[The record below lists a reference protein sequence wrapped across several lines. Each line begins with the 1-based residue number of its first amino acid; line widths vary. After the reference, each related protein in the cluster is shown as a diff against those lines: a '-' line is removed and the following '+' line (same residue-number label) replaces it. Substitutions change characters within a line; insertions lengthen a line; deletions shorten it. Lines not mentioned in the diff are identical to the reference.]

1 MKTKNNIFGK
11 EILHAVMMIILMGWT
26 NAAWAGSDPVKA
38 VWDFKN
44 GNYENLQ
51 IQGNTVQ
58 LDAMDMTPINA
69 TPLSLFIDA
78 SSGKFVI
85 QSKKRSVLNKG
96 TKLHIPVVS
105 IKDEIEIQIN
115 DNNDRPMEYFEIGGN
130 QISGLP
136 VSNNIAT
143 VTYKAKTEDV
153 ERGYVIVEAVGAPK
167 KNDPTAMSGNSY
179 IYYISVTQYPP
190 VYEEKCLYSTD
201 FQNWNNVSSKDTEQ
215 EVNKNQSGLALTT
228 IDGQPLSVYLRNT
241 SVKYDGHN
249 DGKPAWYNNEGRD
262 FTVTDGW
269 MLADKKDN
277 AYARISEL
285 RNVTKIIYIQTAT
298 GNNRGWGLKVK
309 GKDDADWRI
318 IYDTYI
324 DRSPTINNATGNSN
338 GQKVEITKDT
348 DGNPLNLKDVQLMFY
363 SLNPG
368 QNAYMESFEIYGNV
382 EVKEDVN
389 ITYYDTDGTTVLDK
403 ETVSAS
409 EPLTFKEGIED
420 MVTVP
425 SGQKFR
431 GWFDGTGANAEKV
444 LEGSELSVDL
454 SLFAKATPIEEATD
468 GSYYEYDMT
477 KRNFYQEDHELI
489 EIAGGV
495 WHDNK
500 HGWSFSKGGTIRL
513 QVAGKAHIDMKL
525 CNQSKDG
532 TISVTDGNG
541 NDITN
546 FESKAATD
554 ATVQGIEY
562 TGETSTTLNISVPAG
577 AYIHGL
583 NLFNFVPVYLT
594 FDCSDKNIQGTGPDP
609 ILCEALTGKAT
620 MPDHTLLYRKG
631 WTFKGWTDGTNVY
644 KSGQEYV
651 FTKSVTLRPK
661 MEANDIDLTDT
672 YTPIEVVWPFDHREA
687 PVINITSSSTVKT
700 LPYTKTVN
708 VEGEEY
714 DVTMVIDATNGKI
727 VNDDSRINDL
737 NNGSKGAQVNNK
749 TQFTIPA
756 VYGMTVT
763 IHASDKID
771 GTSSNNETFF
781 GRDPAYD
788 AIIQISDANGY
799 SLKNGTDNKDISVS
813 SDYKT
818 LTFTYKGDAKEAVI
832 FIEKSGSNGQ
842 WGFYNDIT
850 VTYPV
855 LPSIDFMYI
864 ISNMNSEKF
873 PNERPINAGKAT
885 VTLKNA
891 GTSRDNIG
899 IRYKEGDVVNINVK
913 TDYGYEFDNI
923 TINGTTYQSDNFDYT
938 IVAGNN
944 MVVVSFMRKELHK
957 VTVKSSDM
965 TLGTVS
971 LSPKYDNFYQET
983 RNEDG
988 KLVQVESW
996 FEEGTEVNASA
1007 SAVRNYMLNYWAENG
1022 NNVSSTNPYT
1032 FTTGATDKTLT
1043 AHFTLGNRGSVIFK
1057 IPEGMVNAA
1066 SDKFNGSYSITPDEQ
1081 RNVRSF
1087 EIPTNYTFYKNDDAA
1102 GYGSTL
1108 QYWTVEGTEGND
1120 HYELGQL
1127 YSFKTPDETLTLVPV
1142 FKPNPASYTNRMSNA
1157 VLRFDFA
1164 REIQEYNDPIR
1175 NEHHNVCAQ
1184 EVNIGNNEKPFW
1196 TAQAHIEVIEG
1207 GEDKSHDRD
1216 VTLWC
1221 DTGSKGYIRNTDL
1234 DNWCAFGPGTTL
1246 WVPAGTGTKISMLTY
1261 AKVTTTTFDG
1271 VVPTL
1276 DEERTQQE
1284 REKAGNNKMYVY
1296 TYTTTSSADRVAIC
1310 IGDDYSY
1317 YKWLELNIQPAN
1329 LVNLHTS
1336 VNSETRGVV
1345 SKIESTSGTEVKEL
1359 EDGGHAFH
1367 QGDRV
1372 LLTLNRKFGYQLD
1385 KIVDPAK
1392 TDANGEPLAV
1402 LKMNYD
1408 DGTVD
1413 MVGLG
1418 DVSTTS
1424 KVNKNAD
1431 GSWGDAD
1438 NTVFLLREVEP
1449 TAKEASDSLR
1459 TRYEIEFNIT
1469 SHRNLEVYFK
1479 EKDTYYITYNAGNL
1493 ATGTAPEA
1501 AWLEE
1506 GDTYT
1511 IPRNQTL
1518 YYEGNTLDH
1527 WIDDDGN
1534 IYKIGNDYS
1543 AKATDLRLFPVFVP
1557 NPFNI
1562 LDLTD
1567 ECTATW
1573 YLDKDEGAPT
1583 INYEG
1588 TAGILVTQLTNK
1600 EGKSIDMKVRLDG
1613 TKGGKF
1619 NNTDAN
1625 RTERIQINGN
1635 SIIEIPVT
1643 PKCVVKWVATADISQ
1658 LSIAGKVVTPTGTQ
1672 KREVEAECAGD
1683 KSIDQIL
1690 FLEGIY
1696 SKNFSI
1702 TYKPQTATKATI
1714 ESLTCNGETYSA
1726 AQIAAQMAADN
1737 HVTFHVSPWE
1747 TDEKIPAVE
1756 GTATENGTV
1765 TVTEATIFTK
1775 TCVATVRTASGIIVE
1790 TYPIEFVFNTPEAGN
1805 TPQFLKITVNGTD
1818 YTDTSN
1824 EIFDVPQSGLIK
1836 VEFNRTMETTTI
1848 NSPEYNIASTAK
1860 SGKTLEF
1867 KYWDIPKG
1875 GTVVLNIPHEAGLFK
1890 DIYGMAC
1897 QQDLNLTL
1905 HIIDDKDYYHHHQF
1919 DFVVGIDGD
1928 MDEAIKAANGE
1939 ATDKKYNNTKENN
1952 HRYFIFVPDG
1962 EWELTGN
1969 EPLTSYNKILV
1980 NGKYEWP
1987 KDDNGVQHDDTE
1999 MLGKTNGRTLI
2010 SKPNVSLIGQSK
2022 DGVDIWNY
2030 PIVEGISYTSTIHI
2044 GKEATDF
2051 YAQDLT
2057 LTNRWKYSS
2066 QATGRAAALW
2076 DNGNRSIMKR
2086 TALKSYQDT
2095 YYSSNANSDYR
2106 GYFENSDLYGVVDW
2120 LCGNGNIW
2128 YEKCSII
2135 VRDRTGNNIAAPST
2149 EENQDFGY
2157 VFNNCTIKPEDE
2169 NPIQLKGNDW
2179 TLARPWNKSPACT
2192 FLNTRMYTQPRTY
2205 GWNKMTTELVLRFH
2219 EYRSM
2224 DGAGNL
2230 LSLGT
2235 RSLAAC
2241 SPAPGSDDCILSDE
2255 LAENYTIR
2263 NAMGGPDAFEPNER
2277 CKQIDAKSG
2286 AEADMDENHEV
2297 WDDQIELD
2305 DDDLIWQAQPSA
2317 LCYFVFK
2324 LNENTG
2330 KWIYKENTTDTS
2342 VNITGYGSGY
2352 YCVRAANQMG
2362 GLGAATEK
2370 ILFELQDPYE
2380 LEIKQTGDLTID
2392 GEPYGWSTICLPF
2405 NAKVPQGVTVYA
2417 ATAHDKT
2424 TDDEKVTDL
2433 TMTLTPVTI
2442 IDKEKGYVVYGPAGI
2457 HPFTPTSRSCTSPT
2471 ILTGNPTKN
2480 DISATNINCY
2490 VLANKTWGLGFY
2502 KFTGTMLKA
2511 YRAWL
2516 PQDMVSTNGQ
2526 SALATGT
2533 KAIRFTFANDT
2544 SIPSYPIHGD
2554 EDSDEEIEKPIK
2566 DTLYT
2571 TTGQRIESANQQGIY
2586 ISKRNGKFAKK

>member
-1 MKTKNNIFGK
+1 MKAENKIFGK
-11 EILHAVMMIILMGWT
+11 KLLYAVMMIILTGWT
-26 NAAWAGSDPVKA
+26 NTVWAEREPIVAK
-38 VWDFKN
+38 WDFANSKGAN
-44 GNYENLQ
+44 IKIEKKTGKLAAFE
-51 IQGNTVQ
+51 
-58 LDAMDMTPINA
+58 MTPEDA
-69 TPLSLFIDA
+69 TSIILDIDA
-78 SSGKFVI
+78 STGKFDY
-85 QSKKRSVLNKG
+85 QTSKKRVQFNKG
-96 TKLHIPVVS
+96 TIVRVPVVS
-105 IKDEIEIQIN
+105 TKDVVEVKTTKPT
-115 DNNDRPMEYFEIGGN
+115 DSSRPSKFITIGGN
-130 QISGLP
+130 E
-136 VSNNIAT
+136 AT
-143 VTYKAKTEDV
+143 EETTSYRAKAADV
-153 ERGYVIVEAVGAPK
+153 EQGYVEIKAVGIDGSTTT
-167 KNDPTAMSGNSY
+167 NTY
-179 IYYISVTQYPP
+179 LYYISVTQYPP

-201 FQNWNNVSSKDTEQ
+201 FQDWNNVSSKDTEQ

-241 SVKYDGHN
+241 SVKYDGHK
-249 DGKPAWYNNEGRD
+249 DDKPKWYQNEDRD

-269 MLADKKDN
+269 MLADKKEN

-285 RNVTKIIYIQTAT
+285 KNVTKIVYIQTAT
-298 GNNRGWGLKVK
+298 GNDRGWGLKVK

-324 DRSPTINNATGNSN
+324 NKTPTINTATGNSN

-348 DGNPLNLKDVQLMFY
+348 DGNPLNLTDVQLMFY
-363 SLNPG
+363 SLNTG

-389 ITYYDTDGTTVLDK
+389 ITYYDTDGMTVLDK

-431 GWFDGTGANAEKV
+431 GWFDGPGANAEKV
-444 LEGSELSVDL
+444 LEGAELSVDL

-468 GSYYEYDMT
+468 GSYYEYNMA
-477 KRNFYQEDHELI
+477 KKNFYQEDHELI
-489 EIAGGV
+489 EIGGGS

-513 QVAGKAHIDMKL
+513 QVAGKAHIDMTL
-525 CNQSKDG
+525 CSEGKGG
-532 TISVTDGNG
+532 TISVTD
-541 NDITN
+541 
-546 FESKAATD
+546 ESGDAVSSFDAKAATD
-554 ATVQGIEY
+554 ATVQGIDY
-562 TGETSTTLNISVPAG
+562 TGGTPTTLNISIPAG
-577 AYIHGL
+577 TYIHGL
-583 NLFNFVPVYLT
+583 NLFNYVPVYLT

-631 WTFKGWTDGTNVY
+631 WTFKGWTDGTNLY

-651 FTKSVTLRPK
+651 FTKSVTLKPK
-661 MEANDIDLTDT
+661 MEVNDIDLTDT
-672 YTPIEVVWPFDHREA
+672 YTPIKVVWPFDHREA

-700 LPYTKTVN
+700 QPYTKTVN

-714 DVTMVIDATNGKI
+714 DVTMVIDATNGKLD
-727 VNDDSRINDL
+727 NTDSRINDL

-749 TQFTIPA
+749 TQFSIPA

-781 GRDPAYD
+781 GKDPAND

-799 SLKNGTDNKDISVS
+799 SLKNGAENEDISVS

-832 FIEKSGSNGQ
+832 FIEKSGSNNA

-855 LPSIDFMYI
+855 LPSIDLMYI
-864 ISNMNSEKF
+864 ISNMNSDKY

-885 VTLKNA
+885 VTLKDA
-891 GTSRDNIG
+891 GASRDNVG
-899 IRYKEGDVVNINVK
+899 IRYKEGDVVNITVK
-913 TDYGYEFDNI
+913 PDYGYEVDNI
-923 TINGTTYQSDNFDYT
+923 TINGTTYPSDNFDYT
-938 IVAGNN
+938 VVDGNN
-944 MVVVSFMRKELHK
+944 MIIVTFMRKELHK
-957 VTVKSSDM
+957 VTVKPSDM

-971 LSPKYDNFYQET
+971 LSPKYENFYQET

-988 KLVQVESW
+988 KLIQVESW
-996 FEEGTEVNASA
+996 FVEGTEVTASA
-1007 SAVRNYMLNYWAENG
+1007 SAVRNYMLDYWVEEG
-1022 NNVSSTNPYT
+1022 NNVSNTNPYT
-1032 FTTGATDKTLT
+1032 FTVGTTDKALT
-1043 AHFTLGNRGSVIFK
+1043 AHFTLGNIGTVIFK
-1057 IPEGMVNAA
+1057 IPEGLVHSA
-1066 SDKFNGSYSITPDEQ
+1066 SDNYKGSYSITPDEQ

-1087 EIPTNYTFYKNDDAA
+1087 AIPTNYTFYKNDDAG

-1108 QYWTVEGTEGND
+1108 QYWIAEGSDGNNHFD
-1120 HYELGQL
+1120 PGQL
-1127 YSFKTPDETLTLVPV
+1127 YSFKTPGETLTLVPV
-1142 FKPNPASYTNRMSNA
+1142 FKTNPASYANRLSNA

-1184 EVNIGNNEKPFW
+1184 EVNIGKNEKPFW
-1196 TAQAHIEVIEG
+1196 TAQTHIEVIEG
-1207 GEDKSHDRD
+1207 GEDKSHNRD
-1216 VTLWC
+1216 VALWC

-1261 AKVTTTTFDG
+1261 AKITTTTFDG

-1284 REKAGNNKMYVY
+1284 REKWNTEKLYVY
-1296 TYTTTSSADRVAIC
+1296 TYTTTSSADRIAIR

-1317 YKWLELNIQPAN
+1317 YKWLELNILPAN

-1418 DVSTTS
+1418 DVSTTT

-1459 TRYEIEFNIT
+1459 TRYDIEFNIT
-1469 SHRNLEVYFK
+1469 THRNLEVYFK
-1479 EKDTYYITYNAGNL
+1479 EKDTYYITYNAGEL

-1600 EGKSIDMKVRLDG
+1600 EGQSIDMKVRLDA

-1635 SIIEIPVT
+1635 SIVEIPVT

-1658 LSIAGKVVTPTGTQ
+1658 LSIAGNVVKPTGTQ

-1690 FLEGIY
+1690 FIDGIY

-1747 TDEKIPAVE
+1747 TDEKIPVVE

-1805 TPQFLKITVNGTD
+1805 TPQFVKITVNGTD

-1836 VEFNRTMETTTI
+1836 VEFNRTMEATTI
-1848 NSPEYNIASTAK
+1848 NSPEYNITSTAK

-1867 KYWDIPKG
+1867 KYWDIPRG
-1875 GTVVLNIPHEAGLFK
+1875 GTVSLDIPKEAGLFK

-1897 QQDLNLTL
+1897 QQDLKLTL

-1969 EPLTSYNKILV
+1969 STITCPTEGDLV
-1980 NGKYEWP
+1980 P
-1987 KDDNGVQHDDTE
+1987 KDEKGKLRPDMNGQNNHMTIV
-1999 MLGKTNGRTLI
+1999 R
-2010 SKPNVSLIGQSK
+2010 KPNISIIGQSK
-2022 DGVDIWNY
+2022 DGTMIYNH
-2030 PIVEGISYTSTIHI
+2030 PIVEGISYA
-2044 GKEATDF
+2044 ATLNTDKTAIDF
-2051 YAQDLT
+2051 YAEDLT
-2057 LTNRWKYSS
+2057 LENRFDYFGSMS
-2066 QATGRAAALW
+2066 GQSTGGAGRAAAFL
-2076 DNGNRSIMKR
+2076 DRGNRTIMKNI
-2086 TALKSYQDT
+2086 ALKSWQDT
-2095 YYSSNANSDYR
+2095 YYSNNANADYR

-2128 YEKCSII
+2128 YEKCNII
-2135 VRDRTGNNIAAPST
+2135 VRDRS
-2149 EENQDFGY
+2149 
-2157 VFNNCTIKPEDE
+2157 
-2169 NPIQLKGNDW
+2169 
-2179 TLARPWNKSPACT
+2179 
-2192 FLNTRMYTQPRTY
+2192 
-2205 GWNKMTTELVLRFH
+2205 
-2219 EYRSM
+2219 
-2224 DGAGNL
+2224 
-2230 LSLGT
+2230 
-2235 RSLAAC
+2235 
-2241 SPAPGSDDCILSDE
+2241 
-2255 LAENYTIR
+2255 
-2263 NAMGGPDAFEPNER
+2263 
-2277 CKQIDAKSG
+2277 
-2286 AEADMDENHEV
+2286 
-2297 WDDQIELD
+2297 
-2305 DDDLIWQAQPSA
+2305 
-2317 LCYFVFK
+2317 
-2324 LNENTG
+2324 
-2330 KWIYKENTTDTS
+2330 
-2342 VNITGYGSGY
+2342 
-2352 YCVRAANQMG
+2352 
-2362 GLGAATEK
+2362 
-2370 ILFELQDPYE
+2370 
-2380 LEIKQTGDLTID
+2380 
-2392 GEPYGWSTICLPF
+2392 
-2405 NAKVPQGVTVYA
+2405 
-2417 ATAHDKT
+2417 
-2424 TDDEKVTDL
+2424 
-2433 TMTLTPVTI
+2433 
-2442 IDKEKGYVVYGPAGI
+2442 
-2457 HPFTPTSRSCTSPT
+2457 
-2471 ILTGNPTKN
+2471 
-2480 DISATNINCY
+2480 
-2490 VLANKTWGLGFY
+2490 
-2502 KFTGTMLKA
+2502 
-2511 YRAWL
+2511 
-2516 PQDMVSTNGQ
+2516 
-2526 SALATGT
+2526 
-2533 KAIRFTFANDT
+2533 
-2544 SIPSYPIHGD
+2544 
-2554 EDSDEEIEKPIK
+2554 
-2566 DTLYT
+2566 
-2571 TTGQRIESANQQGIY
+2571 
-2586 ISKRNGKFAKK
+2586 